1 MRSGGMANVVSQYWS
16 EGAPT
21 QMELFEDTD
30 KDFETMKRKIKGT
43 TNRTARIL
51 DSKGFAVEFYED
63 DVLVETRELPGKSI
77 SYAEDTAEN
86 WVSGLIVHHYLDRS

>member
-30 KDFETMKRKIKGT
+30 RDFETMKRKIKGQ

-51 DSKGFAVEFYED
+51 DEKGYAVEFYED
-63 DVLVETRELPGKSI
+63 DVLVETRQLPGKSI

-86 WVSGLIVHHYLDRS
+86 WVSGLIVQHYLDRS

>member
-1 MRSGGMANVVSQYWS
+1 MANVVSQYWS

-30 KDFETMKRKIKGT
+30 RDFETMKRKIKGT

-51 DSKGFAVEFYED
+51 DEKGYAVEFYED
-63 DVLVETRELPGKSI
+63 NVLVETRQLPGKSI

-86 WVSGLIVHHYLDRS
+86 WVSGLIVQHYLDRS

>member
-1 MRSGGMANVVSQYWS
+1 MANVVSQYWS

-30 KDFETMKRKIKGT
+30 RDFETMKRKIKGT

-51 DSKGFAVEFYED
+51 DEKGYAVEFYED
-63 DVLVETRELPGKSI
+63 DVLVETRQLPGKSI

-86 WVSGLIVHHYLDRS
+86 WVSGLIVQHYLDRS

>member
-30 KDFETMKRKIKGT
+30 RDFETMKRKIKGT
-43 TNRTARIL
+43 TNRTAKIL
-51 DSKGFAVEFYED
+51 DEKGFAVEFYED
-63 DVLVETRELPGKSI
+63 DVLVETRQLPGKSI

-86 WVSGLIVHHYLDRS
+86 WVSGLIVQHYLDRS

>member
-1 MRSGGMANVVSQYWS
+1 MANVVSQYWS

-30 KDFETMKRKIKGT
+30 RDFETMKRKIKGT
-43 TNRTARIL
+43 TNRTAKIL
-51 DSKGFAVEFYED
+51 DEKGFAVEFYED
-63 DVLVETRELPGKSI
+63 DVLVETRQLPGKSI

-86 WVSGLIVHHYLDRS
+86 WVSGLIVQHYLDRS

>member
-1 MRSGGMANVVSQYWS
+1 MANVVSQYWS

-30 KDFETMKRKIKGT
+30 RDFETMKRKIKGT
-43 TNRTARIL
+43 TNRTAKIL
-51 DSKGFAVEFYED
+51 DEKGFAVEFYED
-63 DVLVETRELPGKSI
+63 DVLLETRQLPGKSI

-86 WVSGLIVHHYLDRS
+86 WVSGLIVQHYLDRS

>member
-1 MRSGGMANVVSQYWS
+1 MANVVSQYWS

-30 KDFETMKRKIKGT
+30 RDFETMKRKIKGQ

-51 DSKGFAVEFYED
+51 DEKGYAVEFYED
-63 DVLVETRELPGKSI
+63 NVLVETRQLPGKSI

-86 WVSGLIVHHYLDRS
+86 WVSGLIVQHYLDRS

>member
-1 MRSGGMANVVSQYWS
+1 MANVVSQYWS

-30 KDFETMKRKIKGT
+30 RDFETMKRKIKGT

-51 DSKGFAVEFYED
+51 DEKGYAVEFYED
-63 DVLVETRELPGKSI
+63 NVLEETRQLPGKSI

-86 WVSGLIVHHYLDRS
+86 WVSGLIVQHYLDRS

>member
-30 KDFETMKRKIKGT
+30 RDFETMKRKIKGQ

-51 DSKGFAVEFYED
+51 DEKGYAVEFYED
-63 DVLVETRELPGKSI
+63 NVLVETRQLPGKSI

-86 WVSGLIVHHYLDRS
+86 WVSGLIVQHYLDRS